1 MIAFPQPKDDVN
13 QYIAGVLSGE
23 IVVGRLVKLAVER
36 HVHDLE
42 HAWERGYKFD
52 EDIATRACAFFPAVC
67 RHSLGEWNN
76 EPFHLSGWQ
85 TFVVWVIFGWR
96 RIDDGTRRFRK
107 AYISVARKNGKT
119 TMIAAMALLMMFR
132 DEPFEHGAEIYCA
145 ATKERQAKIM
155 YNEAVRIRNR
165 SPSLKKRSRLRKAP
179 HGLHWE
185 AKDSF
190 FCPIGSDSDSTDGLN
205 PHAVLK
211 DEVHAWR
218 ERHRGLK
225 EKLETGSGARR
236 QPLDVTITTAGDDHS
251 QIWIE
256 ENEYAVRCLESVVT
270 GNLIDDG
277 LFAYIACIDE
287 QDDPFDEACWPK
299 ANPNWEISVKPESVR
314 RVANEAKHK
323 PSALTQLVRYHC
335 NRRVGSLER
344 AIPIDV
350 WILGKDQLTVQ
361 PGATGH
367 GGMDLGRSDDWAAI
381 AACFPV
387 EDVDE
392 DGEPFIRYEV
402 KSKAWTVKDGAFNVD
417 REPFRTWIGKGLL
430 TAHEGDQVD
439 FTAVIDE
446 MVAWSAE
453 YDILTW
459 AYDPAF
465 ARLAADELQNTHG
478 LTVFKFTQSPHFYNE
493 PCVRFLEAM
502 KAGRIRHGS
511 DPVLEW
517 QAANL
522 EFKRDGR
529 GLVMPDKSKREFK
542 IDGLVACLMA
552 FSECL
557 FAEKSSVGKYYETNS
572 VEIG

>member
-1 MIAFPQPKDDVN
+1 MIAFPQPKQEVN
-13 QYIAGVLSGE
+13 QYIEGVLSGE
-23 IVVGRLVKLAVER
+23 IVAGRLVKLAVQR

-76 EPFHLSGWQ
+76 QPFHLSPWQ
-85 TFVVWVIFGWR
+85 AFLIWCLFGWR
-96 RIDDGTRRFRK
+96 RIDDGTRRYRK
-107 AYISVARKNGKT
+107 AYVSVARKNGKT
-119 TMIAAMALLMMFR
+119 TLIAALALLLMFR
-132 DEPFEHGAEIYCA
+132 DEPFEDGAEIYCA

-165 SPSLKKRSRLRKAP
+165 SPALKKRSRVRKAP

-211 DEVHAWR
+211 DELHAWR

-236 QPLDVTITTAGDDHS
+236 QPLDITITTAGDDHS

-256 ENEYAVRCLESVVT
+256 DNGYAVKCLESVVT
-270 GNLIDDG
+270 GNVIDDS
-277 LFAYIACIDE
+277 LFALIASIDE
-287 QDDPFDEACWPK
+287 NDDPFDEACWPK

-314 RVANEAKHK
+314 RIANEAKHK
-323 PSALTQLVRYHC
+323 PSAHTELVRYHC
-335 NRRVGSLER
+335 NQRVGSLER
-344 AIPIDV
+344 AIPVDV
-350 WILGKDQLTVQ
+350 WMAGAKPLTVQ

-381 AACFPV
+381 AACFPIV
-387 EDVDE
+387 ETVGDE
-392 DGEPFIRYEV
+392 TTVRYEV
-402 KSKAWTVKDGAFNVD
+402 KTKAWTVKDGAFNID
-417 REPFRTWIGKGLL
+417 REPFRTWIAQGLL

-439 FTAVIDE
+439 FTAVVDE
-446 MVAWSAE
+446 MVTWSQE
-453 YDILTW
+453 YSILTW

-465 ARLAADELQNTHG
+465 ARLAADSLQNTHG
-478 LTVFKFTQSPHFYNE
+478 LNVFKFTQSAFFYNE
-493 PCVRFLEAM
+493 PCTRFVKEM
-502 KAGRIRHGS
+502 RAGRIWHGN
-511 DPVLEW
+511 DPVMEW
-517 QAANL
+517 QAGNL
-522 EFKRDGR
+522 EFKRDTR

-542 IDGLVACLMA
+542 IDGLVASIMA
-552 FSECL
+552 FSECM
-557 FAEKSSVGKYYETNS
+557 FAENNQASGPLFLV
-572 VEIG
+572 